1 MGTGLML
8 CGQGK
13 ENAVLVFT
21 KENLH
26 RLLKCCGLVCL
37 SLLFSGMP
45 LTVFANISISE
56 TLCSI
61 IYLQGL
67 MFSC

>member
-8 CGQGK
+8 YGQGK
-13 ENAVLVFT
+13 KNPVLVFT

-37 SLLFSGMP
+37 SLLSSGMP
-45 LTVFANISISE
+45 LTAFDNISVSE
-56 TLCSI
+56 TLCSLV
-61 IYLQGL
+61 YLQG
-67 MFSC
+67 